1 MKKYEGL
8 NTEWKNNFYTAQ
20 ILREINS
27 YFITPKTDIFKDW
40 INVWLQPTFY
50 QNLFHV
56 KSEQGYGKI
65 PTLWK
70 RFTKYYWIP

>member
-27 YFITPKTDIFKDW
+27 YFITPKTDIFRDSEL
-40 INVWLQPTFY
+40 IFDYSQSFH
-50 QNLFHV
+50 QN
-56 KSEQGYGKI
+56 
-65 PTLWK
+65 
-70 RFTKYYWIP
+70 